1 MKYFWTALAFL
12 TIIPT
17 PKKYSS
23 STEYLGESSIWFPLI
38 GLLIGGLTALAFSGF
53 QLFLPTFLGSALT
66 VWVWIVLTG
75 GLHLDGLAD
84 CCDGMLNASSAE
96 RRLEIMKDPR
106 IGTFGAI
113 GLVFVILLKVAA
125 VDALEINLAWIAF
138 PMASYLSR
146 WLLLWAGFQK
156 MARSDGLGASFQTGV
171 RPWHLI
177 LTGIFPLVFVL
188 ITGVPG
194 FVAAAFACL
203 PAFAIF
209 VLARVRLGG
218 VTGDVLGCVV
228 ELSEVAVLIAFTLP
242 VQDQL
247 Y

>member
-12 TIIPT
+12 TIFPT
-17 PKKYSS
+17 PKKYSAGI
-23 STEYLGESSIWFPLI
+23 ENLGESAIWFPVV

-138 PMASYLSR
+138 R
-146 WLLLWAGFQK
+146 WRLPHAGCCCGRGFKKWRAAMGWEHPFKQGF
-156 MARSDGLGASFQTGV
+156 ALG
-171 RPWHLI
+171 I
-177 LTGIFPLVFVL
+177 
-188 ITGVPG
+188 
-194 FVAAAFACL
+194 
-203 PAFAIF
+203 
-209 VLARVRLGG
+209 
-218 VTGDVLGCVV
+218 
-228 ELSEVAVLIAFTLP
+228 
-242 VQDQL
+242 
-247 Y
+247 